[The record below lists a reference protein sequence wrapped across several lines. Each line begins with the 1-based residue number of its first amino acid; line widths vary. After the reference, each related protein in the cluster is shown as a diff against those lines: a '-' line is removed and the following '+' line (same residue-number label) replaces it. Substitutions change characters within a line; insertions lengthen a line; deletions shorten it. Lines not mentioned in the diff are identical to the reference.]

1 MTDTTPE
8 AIPSNAPK
16 RTSEARSLQ
25 NWAIVLSSLV
35 VPVPILFSRLI
46 EAILKS
52 SNPAHVDVRQGLAY
66 LSEQLAWGFGS
77 LGLLLL
83 LLIVIYVII
92 YRRAKT
98 LDALKVP
105 LLIFALQAVLGIVIL
120 LAGGVIDSAVSN
132 YSS

>member
-1 MTDTTPE
+1 MTDMNPTE
-8 AIPSNAPK
+8 SRSGA
-16 RTSEARSLQ
+16 SERMSESRSLH
-25 NWAIVLSSLV
+25 NWAVVLSSLII
-35 VPVPILFSRLI
+35 PVPIFFSRI
-46 EAILKS
+46 VEAILKS

-77 LGLLLL
+77 LGFLLIV
-83 LLIVIYVII
+83 LIVIYVIV

-105 LLIFALQAVLGIVIL
+105 LLIFALQVVLGIAIL
-120 LAGGVIDSAVSN
+120 LSGGVIDSAVSS

>member
-1 MTDTTPE
+1 MTDTNPTE
-8 AIPSNAPK
+8 RGSQ
-16 RTSEARSLQ
+16 RTSESRSLH
-25 NWAIVLSSLV
+25 NWAVVLSSLII
-35 VPVPILFSRLI
+35 PVPIFFSRI
-46 EAILKS
+46 VEAILKS

-77 LGLLLL
+77 LGLLLI

-105 LLIFALQAVLGIVIL
+105 LLIFALQVVLGIAIL
-120 LAGGVIDSAVSN
+120 LSGGVIDSAVSS
-132 YSS
+132 YTS